1 MQRFEL
7 FPGHPFRTFLHRKR
21 PKSSTSSIL
30 RLQKLRILAFCR
42 RTFSRSSIYLTKM
55 PPKQKYTDPKLR
67 DQVKE
72 EIQGSDK
79 GGAPGQ
85 WSARKVSSRSS
96 THVTANLYPEF

>member
-21 PKSSTSSIL
+21 SKSIL
-30 RLQKLRILAFCR
+30 RLQKLQVLGLCR
-42 RTFSRSSIYLTKM
+42 RTFSQSSVYLKKM

-67 DQVKE
+67 NQVKE
-72 EIQGSDK
+72 EIQQGDK

-85 WSARKVSSRSS
+85 WSARKVSSRSY
-96 THVTANLYPEF
+96 THVTANWYHAF